1 MKVPFLPGRCKDYS
15 YNPILEKSYYES
27 CKAYL
32 EDPDNATA
40 EQWSAYMSRIKA
52 CEIISNA
59 SLREVPSLFFSETV
73 TMQSDWWKLEELENK
88 TYLRIVTGE
97 LPVDEFDNFVSKW
110 NENGGSLITRE
121 VRDALAE

>member
-1 MKVPFLPGRCKDYS
+1 MNFQLYAKY
-15 YNPILEKSYYES
+15 ILEKSYYES

-32 EDPDNATA
+32 DDPDNATT

-59 SLREVPSLFFSETV
+59 SLREVPSLFFSETGM
-73 TMQSDWWKLEELENK
+73 MQSDWWKLEELENK

-97 LPVDEFDNFVSKW
+97 LPVDEFDIFVSKW